1 MTGGAAARELG
12 SDEFPLAEKLWEDY
26 HQTKGD
32 PSIDRIFGV
41 FSAGSL
47 VSVARCRRHPDGYEV
62 DGVFTPKDLRGHGY
76 AKLAVAAL
84 VEACHH
90 DPLYMH
96 AVLGLVPFYRAF
108 GFEPIGES
116 GLPPTI
122 RARFAFALGEMEGSN
137 VHPMKREPGLEL
149 AQFRALLDGSV
160 QRKS

>member
-1 MTGGAAARELG
+1 MTGEAGARELK
-12 SDEFPLAEKLWEDY
+12 SDEFGLAEKLWEDY

-32 PSIDRIFGV
+32 PSIDRVFGV
-41 FSAGSL
+41 FSGNAL

-62 DGVFTPKDLRGHGY
+62 DGVFTPVDLRGHGY

-90 DPLYMH
+90 DLLYMH

-108 GFEPIGES
+108 GFESIDES

-137 VHPMKREPGLEL
+137 VHPMRREPGLKLAEFREL
-149 AQFRALLDGSV
+149 LEGSF
-160 QRKS
+160 KKEN